1 MAHTTHAGLPNLVGM
16 TERDLEEFAQA
27 ADAPRYRGRQLYR
40 GLYSG
45 RVKDFSRLTAL
56 DKNFRE
62 FLARHA
68 AIRWPAIERAF
79 PSRDG
84 SSRFLLSLEDGEK
97 VEAVSMPDERRTTYC
112 ISSQAGCAVDCKFCF
127 TGLLGLKRN
136 LTAGEMVGQVLALL
150 EAGTLRGRL
159 NVVFM
164 GMGEPLLN
172 YAEVVKAVR
181 ILADF
186 NGVGIAARRIT
197 VSTAGIVPRIVDLA
211 REPVRPRLAVS
222 LNASSD
228 EQRSALMPLNRKY
241 PLSEL
246 MKACREYPLRGREK
260 MTFEYVLLAGV
271 NDSDRDAERVAGLVG
286 GMDAKINLIPC
297 NAGAGLPYR
306 APPLERVLAFQDV
319 LRRRQV
325 PAFIRISRGQD
336 VMGACGQLS
345 LAEVQKSEV
354 RR

>member
-1 MAHTTHAGLPNLVGM
+1 MAMAAETPTPNLVGM
-16 TERDLEEFAQA
+16 DRAELEGLARGAGEPA
-27 ADAPRYRGRQLYR
+27 YRGRQLYEAIYAR
-40 GLYSG
+40 
-45 RVKDFSRLTAL
+45 RVREFGRLTDL
-56 DKNFRE
+56 NKNFRE
-62 FLARHA
+62 ILARQA

-84 SSRFLLSLEDGEK
+84 SVRTLLTLEDGEK
-97 VEAVSMPDERRTTYC
+97 VEAVSMPGERRTTFC

-127 TGLLGLKRN
+127 TGLLGLQRN
-136 LTAGEMVGQVLALL
+136 LTAGEMAGQVLALL
-150 EAGTLRGRL
+150 EAGKVQGRA

-172 YAEVVKAVR
+172 YLEVVKAVR
-181 ILADF
+181 ILADSR
-186 NGVGIAARRIT
+186 GVGIPARRIT
-197 VSTAGIVPRIVDLA
+197 VSTAGIVPRIYDFA
-211 REPVRPRLAVS
+211 RESVRPRLAVS
-222 LNASSD
+222 LNASSE
-228 EQRSALMPLNRKY
+228 EQRAALMPLNRKY

-271 NDSDRDAERVAGLVG
+271 NDSDGDAERVAGLVR
-286 GMDAKINLIPC
+286 GMDAKLNLIPY

-306 APPLERVLAFQDV
+306 TPPLERVLAFQEV
-319 LRRRQV
+319 LRRRHV

-345 LAEVQKSEV
+345 LAGRSES
-354 RR
+354 